1 MVAGR
6 SEAISGLF
14 HAVPMYRV
22 LRHEVAPLL
31 RTWPS
36 VRVWH
41 AGIAEGAEVYATA
54 IVLREEGL
62 LERTTIWATDPDPAR
77 VESARGGTFPAAVLA
92 TAATDY
98 AASGGTSLLEEYCTL
113 EGDRVVMRAV
123 LGERVVF
130 SEHDAGKDA
139 SFNEFQLVI
148 HRIGASRPGFG
159 SRSRALRLADAS
171 LCRFGILILAEGT
184 RLDPQTMRP
193 RYENLLPGSP
203 IWRKL
208 A

>member
-1 MVAGR
+1 MAAARDSVT
-6 SEAISGLF
+6 GLF
-14 HAVPMYRV
+14 HAVPLYRA

-41 AGIAEGAEVYATA
+41 AGIAEGIEIYATA
-54 IVLREEGL
+54 IVLREEGVL
-62 LERTTIWATDPDPAR
+62 DRTTIWATDPDGQR
-77 VESARGGTFPAAVLA
+77 VETARSGDFPAAVLA
-92 TAATDY
+92 QANMDY
-98 AASGGTSLLEEYCTL
+98 VASGGTQVLEEYCTL
-113 EGDRVVMRAV
+113 KGDRVAMRS
-123 LGERVVF
+123 LLSDRVVF
-130 SEHDAGKDA
+130 SQHDAGKEG

-148 HRIGASRPGFG
+148 HRTGASRPGFG
-159 SRSRALRLADAS
+159 SRLRALKLVDES
-171 LCRFGILILAEGT
+171 LCRFGIVMLADGA

-203 IWRKL
+203 VWRKL

>member
-14 HAVPMYRV
+14 HAVPVYRA
-22 LRHEVAPLL
+22 LRHEVVPLL

-41 AGIAEGAEVYATA
+41 AGISEGVEVYASA
-54 IVLREEGL
+54 IVLREEGVL
-62 LERTTIWATDPDPAR
+62 DRTTIWATDPDPVR
-77 VESARGGTFPAAVLA
+77 VEGARSGTFPAGVLA

-98 AASGGTSLLEEYCTL
+98 AASGGTAVLEEYCTL
-113 EGDRVVMRAV
+113 EGDRVVMRSL
-123 LGERVVF
+123 LGERIVF

-139 SFNEFQLVI
+139 SFNEFQLVVL
-148 HRIGASRPGFG
+148 RTGASRPGFG
-159 SRSRALRLADAS
+159 SRQRALKLADES
-171 LCRFGILILAEGT
+171 LCRFGILILADGA
-184 RLDPQTMRP
+184 RLDPLTMRP

-203 IWRKL
+203 VWRKL

>member
-1 MVAGR
+1 MAAARDSVT
-6 SEAISGLF
+6 GLF
-14 HAVPMYRV
+14 HAVPVYRA

-41 AGIAEGAEVYATA
+41 AGIAEGPEIYATA
-54 IVLREEGL
+54 IVLREEGV
-62 LERTTIWATDPDPAR
+62 LERTTIWATDPDKQRVDVAR
-77 VESARGGTFPAAVLA
+77 SGNFPAAALA
-92 TAATDY
+92 TASTDY
-98 AASGGTSLLEEYCTL
+98 AASGGSQVLAEYCTL
-113 EGDRVVMRAV
+113 QGDRIVMRSL

-139 SFNEFQLVI
+139 SFNEFQLIVY
-148 HRIGASRPGFG
+148 RTGASRPGFG
-159 SRSRALRLADAS
+159 SRLRALKLVDQS
-171 LCRFGILILAEGT
+171 LCRFGILILADGA
-184 RLDPQTMRP
+184 RLDPQSMRP

-203 IWRKL
+203 VWRKL